1 MELRRWEMRE
11 TDSVE
16 EGVPVIMKAPLVANR
31 EVNGI
36 WGWIEELVDVRSE
49 NLYRSNFVWELR

>member
-1 MELRRWEMRE
+1 MRE